1 MKPYPADRLRNVVLL
16 SHGGAGKT
24 TLTEALLLRSGA
36 IDRLGSVA
44 EGNTVSDYDEEEIRR
59 QISVS
64 TSVVPCEWE
73 GHKINLL
80 DTPGYADFVGEVRGA
95 SRVADGAVVVVDAVA
110 GVEVGTELVWG
121 YADEHDLPR
130 LVWINKL
137 DRENADFAA
146 ALEQLSERFAAT
158 VVPIHIP
165 IGAEAD
171 FKGVVDLVSMQ
182 SSLGEADE
190 SGDVPDEL
198 ADRAKAYRQELM
210 EAAAEADDEL
220 MLKYLDGADLEPT
233 EISAGLKAGLANGNV
248 VLVLCGSA
256 QQAVGARQLLDA
268 IVTYLPAASTSRV
281 SGTNPATGMTET
293 LSPEPDAPL
302 AALVFKTFA
311 DPYVGKLSYFRVYSG
326 SLASDSRA
334 LNSRANE
341 EERIGQ
347 VFYLRGKEQTKA
359 EAIRTGDI
367 GAVPKL
373 QHTAT
378 GDTLCDRDHPI
389 LLPEISFQP
398 PVYSVAISPKTKTDL
413 DKMGGA
419 LERLLEEDPTLRVR
433 REPDTGETL
442 LSGMGDSH
450 IEIAGRRLHSKFGVE
465 IATKLPKIPYR
476 ETIRQSSE
484 AEGKYKKQS
493 GGRGQYGIV
502 QLRLEPRPRGEGFE
516 FVDEIF
522 GGAIPK
528 NYIPAVQKGLEEALG
543 TGVLAGYPVTD
554 LRAVLYDGKYH
565 TVDSSELA
573 FKIAASLGFKAAM
586 EKADAVLL
594 EPIVNVTITVPE
606 SATGDV
612 LGDLNTKR
620 AKVQGMDQAGG
631 TAVITAQAPL
641 AEIQRYATDLRSITQ
656 GRGFFTM
663 EFSHYEEVPP
673 HIADSIAA
681 GDKRAEG
688 EKE

>member
-1 MKPYPADRLRNVVLL
+1 MLL

-24 TLTEALLLRSGA
+24 TLSEALLFKSGA
-36 IDRLGSVA
+36 IDRMGSVA
-44 EGNTVSDYDEEEIRR
+44 EGNTVSDYDDEEIRR

-64 TSVVPCEWE
+64 TSVLPCEWE
-73 GHKINLL
+73 GHKINFL

-95 SRVADGAVVVVDAVA
+95 TRVADGAVVVVDAVA

-121 YADEHDLPR
+121 YAEEHDLPR

-137 DRENADFAA
+137 DRENANFEA
-146 ALEQLSERFAAT
+146 ALEQVSERFPPTA
-158 VVPIHIP
+158 VPILMP
-165 IGAEAD
+165 IGAED
-171 FKGVVDLVSMQ
+171 EFKGVIDLVAMR
-182 SSLGEADE
+182 SSLGEADQ
-190 SGDVPDEL
+190 SGDVPEEL
-198 ADRAKAYRQELM
+198 ADRAQAYRQELM

-220 MLKYLDGADLEPT
+220 MLKYLDGVDLEPA
-233 EISAGLKAGLANGNV
+233 EISAGLKAGLQAEKV

-256 QQAVGARQLLDA
+256 NQAVGARQLLDA
-268 IVTYLPAASTSRV
+268 ITTYLPAASSSHV
-281 SGTNPATGMTET
+281 SGANPATEATEA

-311 DPYVGKLSYFRVYSG
+311 DPYVGRLSYFRVYSG
-326 SLASDSRA
+326 SLPSDSRV

-347 VFYLRGKEQTKA
+347 VFYLRGKEQIKA
-359 EAIRTGDI
+359 EAIGTGDI

-389 LLPEISFQP
+389 VLPGIAFQE
-398 PVYSVAISPKTKTDL
+398 PVFSVAISPKTKADL
-413 DKMGGA
+413 DKMGA
-419 LERLLEEDPTLRVR
+419 SLERLLEEDPTLRVR

-450 IEIAGRRLHSKFGVE
+450 IEIAARRLHAKFGVE
-465 IATKLPKIPYR
+465 ITTRLPKIPYR

-484 AEGKYKKQS
+484 AEGKYKKQT
-493 GGRGQYGIV
+493 GGRGQFGIV

-516 FVDEIF
+516 FVDKIF
-522 GGAIPK
+522 GGAIPR
-528 NYIPAVQKGLEEALG
+528 NFIPAVRKGLEEAIG
-543 TGVLAGYPVTD
+543 TGVLAGYPATD
-554 LRAVLYDGKYH
+554 LRAVLFDGKYH
-565 TVDSSELA
+565 TVDSSEIA

-586 EKADAVLL
+586 EKADPVLL
-594 EPIVNVTITVPE
+594 EPIMNVSITVPE

-631 TAVITAQAPL
+631 AAVITARAPL

-663 EFSHYEEVPP
+663 GYSHYEEVPP
-673 HIADSIAA
+673 HITDSIAA
-681 GDKRAEG
+681 EA
-688 EKE
+688 EKEKTAKE

>member
-24 TLTEALLLRSGA
+24 TLSEALLFKSGA
-36 IDRLGSVA
+36 IDRMGSVA
-44 EGNTVSDYDEEEIRR
+44 EGNTVSDHDDEEIRR

-64 TSVVPCEWE
+64 TSVIPCEWE

-95 SRVADGAVVVVDAVA
+95 TRVADSAVVVVDAVA

-121 YADEHDLPR
+121 YAKERDLPG

-137 DRENADFAA
+137 DRENANFEA
-146 ALEQLSERFAAT
+146 ALEQVSERFATT
-158 VVPIHIP
+158 VVPILMP
-165 IGAEAD
+165 IGAED
-171 FKGVVDLVSMQ
+171 EFTGVIDLVAM
-182 SSLGEADE
+182 SSYVGEADK
-190 SGDVPDEL
+190 SGDVPEEL
-198 ADRAKAYRQELM
+198 VDRAQAYRQELM

-220 MLKYLDGADLEPT
+220 MLKYLDGVDLEPA
-233 EISAGLKAGLANGNV
+233 EIATGLKAGLEAGKV
-248 VLVLCGSA
+248 VLVLSGSA
-256 QQAVGARQLLDA
+256 DQGVGARQLLDA
-268 IVTYLPAASTSRV
+268 MITYLPAASSSHV
-281 SGTNPATGMTET
+281 SGANPATGATEA

-302 AALVFKTFA
+302 AALVFKTLA

-347 VFYLRGKEQTKA
+347 VFYLRGKEQIKA
-359 EAIRTGDI
+359 EAIGTGDI

-373 QHTAT
+373 GHTAT
-378 GDTLCDRDHPI
+378 GDTLCDTDHPI
-389 LLPEISFQP
+389 VLPDIALQE
-398 PVYSVAISPKTKTDL
+398 PVYSVAISPKTKADL
-413 DKMGGA
+413 DKMGGS
-419 LERLLEEDPTLRVR
+419 LERMLEEDPTLGVR

-450 IEIAGRRLHSKFGVE
+450 IEIAARRLHAKFGVE
-465 IATKLPKIPYR
+465 ITTQLPKIPYR

-484 AEGKYKKQS
+484 AEGKYKKQT

-502 QLRLEPRPRGEGFE
+502 QLRLEPRSRGEGFE
-516 FVDEIF
+516 FVDKIF

-528 NYIPAVQKGLEEALG
+528 NFIPAVQKGLVEALG
-543 TGVLAGYPVTD
+543 TGVLAGYPATD
-554 LRAVLYDGKYH
+554 LRAVLFDGKYH
-565 TVDSSELA
+565 TVDSSEIA

-586 EKADAVLL
+586 EKADPVLL
-594 EPIVNVTITVPE
+594 EPIMNVSITVPE

-631 TAVITAQAPL
+631 AAVITAQAPL

-681 GDKRAEG
+681 EAKKDKRA
-688 EKE
+688 KK